1 MTATRPAVVSLEALI
16 VARTPNAQIA
26 SPSPGRRAI
35 GATGGVEATES
46 SLRQWFGAGIVACGI
61 GSNLIT
67 KKLLDARDY
76 KGIEENVRTTVQLVK
91 TIKADLA
98 AKR

>member
-1 MTATRPAVVSLEALI
+1 MVLWKICLFQTF
-16 VARTPNAQIA
+16 
-26 SPSPGRRAI
+26 
-35 GATGGVEATES
+35 GVEPTEE
-46 SLRQWFGAGIVACGI
+46 SLRKWYGAGIVACGI